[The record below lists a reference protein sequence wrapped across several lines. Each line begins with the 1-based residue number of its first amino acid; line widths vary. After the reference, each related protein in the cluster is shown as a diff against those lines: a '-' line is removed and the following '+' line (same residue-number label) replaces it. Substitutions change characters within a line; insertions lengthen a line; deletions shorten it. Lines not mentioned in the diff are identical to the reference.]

1 MTQLYFFKIFITLTL
16 LLSITLIAIF
26 LNYDFNSLK
35 KNNLKIFKSECECKK
50 DTKIILINQ
59 NENNY
64 EIRVKKLE
72 KTIKTYF
79 LENVDTLKL
88 KCNTFSSLKRG
99 KNQKVIGFSLY
110 GKNQRYYNYLK
121 NLTYLMQKLYPGWI
135 MKIYHDNTILKST
148 KCEIECLKD
157 ENNNLIDNTDFCD
170 VNKLPVSIINNNK
183 TWSAWYIH
191 KMMWR
196 WLPIGDDFVSI
207 FSSRDLDSILHQRE
221 VDAVEFW
228 MKSNKPAHIMR
239 GKL

>member
-1 MTQLYFFKIFITLTL
+1 MTQLFFFKIFITLLL
-16 LLSITLIAIF
+16 LLSIALIVLF
-26 LNYDFNSLK
+26 VNYDFISLYK
-35 KNNLKIFKSECECKK
+35 TNLKIFKSECECKK
-50 DTKIILINQ
+50 DTKIILMNQ
-59 NENNY
+59 NEKSY
-64 EIRVKKLE
+64 EIRVVKLE

-79 LENVDTLKL
+79 IENIDSLKL

-110 GKNQRYYNYLK
+110 GKNKRYYNYLK
-121 NLTYLMQKLYPGWI
+121 NLTYLTQKLYPGWI
-135 MKIYHDNTILKST
+135 IKIYHDNTILKST

-157 ENNNLIDNTDFCD
+157 ENNNLIDNADFCD
-170 VNKLPVSIINNNK
+170 VNKMPVSIININR

-207 FSSRDLDSILHQRE
+207 FSSRDLDSILQQRE

-239 GKL
+239 GKF